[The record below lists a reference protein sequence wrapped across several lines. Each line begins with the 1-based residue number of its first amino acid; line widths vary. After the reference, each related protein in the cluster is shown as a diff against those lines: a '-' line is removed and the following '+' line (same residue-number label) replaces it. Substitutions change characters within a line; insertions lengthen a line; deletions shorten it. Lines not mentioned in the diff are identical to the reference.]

1 MSSVR
6 AVLILGLGVL
16 IISLPLFAHHN
27 AATVYDLSD
36 EAEVNLTGTVTKMEW
51 ANPHVHFYV
60 DVTDDNGNVV
70 NYAVE
75 GGTPNGL
82 FRQGWRKDSLKL
94 GEVVTIE
101 GAAPSR
107 DGSPRV
113 HLGSVRTADGRQLFR
128 GRN

>member
-82 FRQGWRKDSLKL
+82 FRRGWRKDALKL

-113 HLGSVRTADGRQLFR
+113 HLGSVTTADGRRLFS
-128 GRN
+128 GTN

>member
-1 MSSVR
+1 MSKVR
-6 AVLILGLGVL
+6 AVFVLGLAILVS
-16 IISLPLFAHHN
+16 IPIFAHHN
-27 AATVYDLSD
+27 AATVYDVRK
-36 EAEVNLTGTVTKMEW
+36 EVEVKLEGVVTKMEW
-51 ANPHVHFYV
+51 MNPHIHFYV
-60 DVTDDNGNVV
+60 DVKDKNGKVT

-82 FRQGWRKDSLKL
+82 YRTGWRKDDLKP
-94 GEVVTIE
+94 GTKIRIE

-113 HLGSVRTADGRQLFR
+113 HLGAVLLENGKRLFS